1 MPEQKY
7 INVPCDFLQWR
18 GGANGLAATRLL
30 EERVYCL
37 SSGPDQ
43 ISLTIETATGEQA
56 RVVLSC
62 EAAFH
67 LSHLLICSAEKRW
80 PEPKEGAGNEVFFT
94 CIHCGVRVAGYDVEP
109 PPSWVKLATNPDRYI
124 CQDCA
129 ENWDR

>member
-7 INVPCDFLQWR
+7 INVPSDFLDWR
-18 GGANGLAATRLL
+18 TGENGLAAIRLL

-37 SSGPDQ
+37 STGPGQ
-43 ISLTIETATGEQA
+43 VSLTIETATGEHA

-67 LSHLLICSAEKRW
+67 LAHLLICSAEKRW
-80 PEPKEGAGNEVFFT
+80 PEPQKTSGNEVCFT
-94 CIHCGVRVAGYDVEP
+94 CVRCGIRVAGYNVEP
-109 PPSWVKLATNPDRYI
+109 PPSWVKVSAAQDHYL

-129 ENWDR
+129 EQLGQ